1 MVKFDGVAAIEDP
14 WIRWTWVQS
23 HTDDILDR
31 LVAHLE
37 LTGITLA
44 IGLAI
49 ALPLGV
55 ACHRWR
61 RVYPA
66 VLGVAGVVYTVPS
79 LALFALLIPF
89 TGLSRTTSVIPLVS
103 YTLLILVRN
112 VVAGL
117 QSVPQEVRESAT
129 GMGYSPL
136 RQLLRIELPLALP
149 AIMAGVRITSVTT
162 IGLVTIT
169 SLIGEESLGLLILDG
184 LYRDFRTPLVVGTL
198 CIVALSAIADV
209 GFLTLEKLLAPWAR
223 RPGRSPGGS
232 SWARKR
238 S

>member
-1 MVKFDGVAAIEDP
+1 MAQVRADP
-14 WIRWTWVQS
+14 WIRWDWVRD
-23 HTDDILDR
+23 HTDVITER

-37 LTGITLA
+37 LTAITLA
-44 IGLAI
+44 IGLAV

-55 ACHRWR
+55 ACFRSR
-61 RVYPA
+61 RVYPV
-66 VLGVAGVVYTVPS
+66 VLGVAGVIYTIPS

-89 TGLSRTTSVIPLVS
+89 TGLSRTTSIIPLVS

-117 QSVPQEVRESAT
+117 QSVPAEVRESAV
-129 GMGYSPL
+129 GMGFSST
-136 RQLLRIELPLALP
+136 RQLLRIEMPLALP
-149 AIMAGVRITSVTT
+149 AIIAGIRITSVTT

-198 CIVALSAIADV
+198 LIVSLSVLADV
-209 GFLTLEKLLAPWAR
+209 GFLGLERALSPWS
-223 RPGRSPGGS
+223 RS
-232 SWARKR
+232 RKAD
-238 S
+238 

>member
-1 MVKFDGVAAIEDP
+1 MDDP
-14 WIRWTWVQS
+14 WIRWSWVRD
-23 HTDDILDR
+23 HTDDIVER

-37 LTGITLA
+37 LTGITLL
-44 IGLAI
+44 IGLVL

-55 ACHRWR
+55 ACHRWK

-66 VLGVAGVVYTVPS
+66 VLGVAGVIYTIPS

-117 QSVPQEVRESAT
+117 QSVPEEVRESAA
-129 GMGYSPL
+129 GMGYSPR
-136 RQLLRIELPLALP
+136 RQLVRIELPLALP
-149 AIMAGVRITSVTT
+149 AIMAGIRITSVTT

-169 SLIGEESLGLLILDG
+169 SLIGEESLGTLILDG
-184 LYRDFRTPLVVGTL
+184 LYRDFRTPLVVGTT

-209 GFLTLEKLLAPWAR
+209 GFLTVERLLTPWAR
-223 RPGRSPGGS
+223 RQG
-232 SWARKR
+232 
-238 S
+238 

>member
-1 MVKFDGVAAIEDP
+1 MVVAADP
-14 WIRWTWVQS
+14 WIRWSWVQD
-23 HTDDILDR
+23 HTDDITER

-44 IGLAI
+44 IGLVI

-55 ACHRWR
+55 ACFRWK

-66 VLGVAGVVYTVPS
+66 VLGVAGVIYTIPS

-89 TGLSRTTSVIPLVS
+89 TGLSRTTSIIPLVS

-117 QSVPQEVRESAT
+117 QSVPEEVRESAT
-129 GMGYSPL
+129 GMGYAPL
-136 RQLLRIELPLALP
+136 RQLLRIELPMAVP
-149 AIMAGVRITSVTT
+149 AIMAGIRITSVTT

-169 SLIGEESLGLLILDG
+169 SLIGEESLGILILDG

-198 CIVALSAIADV
+198 CIVALSALADV
-209 GFLTLEKLLAPWAR
+209 GFLVLERLLTPWAR
-223 RPGRSPGGS
+223 RR
-232 SWARKR
+232 AA
-238 S
+238 

>member
-1 MVKFDGVAAIEDP
+1 MATTDP
-14 WIRWTWVQS
+14 WIRWDWVRD
-23 HTDDILDR
+23 HTDDITER

-55 ACHRWR
+55 ACFRWR
-61 RVYPA
+61 RVYPT
-66 VLGVAGVVYTVPS
+66 VLGVAGVIYTIPS

-89 TGLSRTTSVIPLVS
+89 TGLSRTTSIIPLVS

-117 QSVPQEVRESAT
+117 QSVPAEVRESAT
-129 GMGYSPL
+129 GMGFSPL

-198 CIVALSAIADV
+198 CIVALSALADLS
-209 GFLTLEKLLAPWAR
+209 FLGLQKLVTP
-223 RPGRSPGGS
+223 
-232 SWARKR
+232 WARKR
-238 S
+238 AGD

>member
-1 MVKFDGVAAIEDP
+1 VVLLGGLVGAVDP
-14 WIRWTWVQS
+14 WIRWGWVRD
-23 HTDDILDR
+23 HTDVIRDR

-37 LTGITLA
+37 LTAITLA
-44 IGLAI
+44 IGLVI

-55 ACHRWR
+55 ACHRSR

-66 VLGVAGVVYTVPS
+66 VLGIAGVIYTIPS

-89 TGLSRTTSVIPLVS
+89 TGLTRTTSIIPLVS

-117 QSVPQEVRESAT
+117 ESVPEEVRESAK
-129 GMGYSPL
+129 GMGFSSA

-149 AIMAGVRITSVTT
+149 AIIAGIRITSVTT

-169 SLIGEESLGLLILDG
+169 SLIGENSLGLMILDG
-184 LYRDFRTPLVVGTL
+184 LYRDFRTPLVVGTAL
-198 CIVALSAIADV
+198 IVTLSALADL
-209 GFLTLEKLLAPWAR
+209 GFLGVERLLTPWSR
-223 RPGRSPGGS
+223 TRGRS
-232 SWARKR
+232 
-238 S
+238 

>member
-1 MVKFDGVAAIEDP
+1 VATTDP
-14 WIRWTWVQS
+14 WIRWDWVRD
-23 HTDDILDR
+23 HTDDITER
-31 LVAHLE
+31 VVAHLE

-44 IGLAI
+44 IGVAI

-55 ACHRWR
+55 ACFRWR
-61 RVYPA
+61 RVYPT
-66 VLGVAGVVYTVPS
+66 VLGVAGVIYTIPS

-89 TGLSRTTSVIPLVS
+89 TGLSRTTSIIPLVS

-117 QSVPQEVRESAT
+117 QSVPAEVRESAT
-129 GMGYSPL
+129 GMGFSPL

-149 AIMAGVRITSVTT
+149 AIMAGIRITSVTT

-198 CIVALSAIADV
+198 CIIALSAAADL
-209 GFLTLEKLLAPWAR
+209 GFLGLQKLVAPWAR
-223 RPGRSPGGS
+223 
-232 SWARKR
+232 KR
-238 S
+238 RGD

>member
-1 MVKFDGVAAIEDP
+1 VATTDP
-14 WIRWTWVQS
+14 WIRWDWVRD
-23 HTDDILDR
+23 HTDDILER

-55 ACHRWR
+55 ACFRWR
-61 RVYPA
+61 RVYPT
-66 VLGVAGVVYTVPS
+66 VLGIAGVIYTIPS

-89 TGLSRTTSVIPLVS
+89 TGLSRTTSIIPLVS

-117 QSVPQEVRESAT
+117 QSVPAEVRESAT
-129 GMGYSPL
+129 GMGFSPL

-198 CIVALSAIADV
+198 CIVALSALADLS
-209 GFLTLEKLLAPWAR
+209 FLGLQKLVTP
-223 RPGRSPGGS
+223 
-232 SWARKR
+232 WARKR
-238 S
+238 GVD

>member
-1 MVKFDGVAAIEDP
+1 MATTDP
-14 WIRWTWVQS
+14 WIRWDWVRG
-23 HTDDILDR
+23 HTDDIVER

-37 LTGITLA
+37 LTGITLG

-55 ACHRWR
+55 ACFRWR
-61 RVYPA
+61 RVYPT
-66 VLGVAGVVYTVPS
+66 VLGVAGVIYTIPS

-89 TGLSRTTSVIPLVS
+89 TGLSRTTSIIPLVS

-117 QSVPQEVRESAT
+117 QSVPAEVRESAT
-129 GMGYSPL
+129 GMGFSPL

-209 GFLTLEKLLAPWAR
+209 TFLGLQKLLTP
-223 RPGRSPGGS
+223 
-232 SWARKR
+232 WARKR
-238 S
+238 GGE

>member
-1 MVKFDGVAAIEDP
+1 VAQSGADP
-14 WIRWTWVQS
+14 WIRWNWVRD
-23 HTDDILDR
+23 HTDVVQER
-31 LVAHLE
+31 LVSHLE
-37 LTGITLA
+37 LTGITLL

-55 ACHRWR
+55 ACFRVR

-66 VLGVAGVVYTVPS
+66 VLGVAGVIYTIPS

-89 TGLSRTTSVIPLVS
+89 TGLSRTTSIIPLVS

-117 QSVPQEVRESAT
+117 QSVPPDVRESAK
-129 GMGYSPL
+129 GMGYSSA

-149 AIMAGVRITSVTT
+149 AILAGIRITSVTT

-184 LYRDFRTPLVVGTL
+184 LYRDFRTPLVVGTVL
-198 CIVALSAIADV
+198 IVALSVVADV
-209 GFLTLEKLLAPWAR
+209 GFLGLERVLTPWSR
-223 RPGRSPGGS
+223 KERS
-232 SWARKR
+232 
-238 S
+238 

>member
-1 MVKFDGVAAIEDP
+1 MEDP
-14 WIRWTWVQS
+14 WIRWDWVRG
-23 HTDDILDR
+23 HTDVISER

-37 LTGITLA
+37 LTAITLA
-44 IGLAI
+44 IGLVV

-55 ACHRWR
+55 ACFRWR

-66 VLGVAGVVYTVPS
+66 VLGVAGVIYTIPS

-89 TGLSRTTSVIPLVS
+89 TGLSRTTSIIPLVS

-117 QSVPQEVRESAT
+117 QSVPDEVRESAV
-129 GMGYSPL
+129 GMGFSSM

-149 AIMAGVRITSVTT
+149 AIIAGIRITSVTT

-169 SLIGEESLGLLILDG
+169 SLIGEESLGLMILDG

-198 CIVALSAIADV
+198 LIVTLSVVADV
-209 GFLTLEKLLAPWAR
+209 GFLGLERLLSPWSRSRGAR
-223 RPGRSPGGS
+223 
-232 SWARKR
+232 
-238 S
+238 

>member
-1 MVKFDGVAAIEDP
+1 VATTDP
-14 WIRWTWVQS
+14 WIRWAWVRD
-23 HTDDILDR
+23 HTDDIVER
-31 LVAHLE
+31 LVAHIE
-37 LTGITLA
+37 LTAITLG
-44 IGLAI
+44 IGIAI

-55 ACHRWR
+55 ACFRWR
-61 RVYPA
+61 RVYPT
-66 VLGVAGVVYTVPS
+66 VLGVAGVIYTIPS

-89 TGLSRTTSVIPLVS
+89 TGLSRTTSIIPLVS

-117 QSVPQEVRESAT
+117 QSVPAEVRESAA
-129 GMGYSPL
+129 GMGFSPL

-184 LYRDFRTPLVVGTL
+184 LYRNFRTPLVVGTL
-198 CIVALSAIADV
+198 CIVALSALADLS
-209 GFLTLEKLLAPWAR
+209 FLGLQKLVTP
-223 RPGRSPGGS
+223 
-232 SWARKR
+232 WARKR
-238 S
+238 GAE

>member
-1 MVKFDGVAAIEDP
+1 VATTDP
-14 WIRWTWVQS
+14 WIRWDWVRD
-23 HTDDILDR
+23 HTDDILER

-55 ACHRWR
+55 ACFRWR
-61 RVYPA
+61 RVYPT
-66 VLGVAGVVYTVPS
+66 VLGIAGVVYTIPS

-89 TGLSRTTSVIPLVS
+89 TGLSSTTSIIPLVS

-117 QSVPQEVRESAT
+117 QSVPAEVRESAT
-129 GMGYSPL
+129 GMGFSPL

-198 CIVALSAIADV
+198 CIVALSALADLS
-209 GFLTLEKLLAPWAR
+209 FLGLQKLVTP
-223 RPGRSPGGS
+223 
-232 SWARKR
+232 WARKR
-238 S
+238 GAD

>member
-1 MVKFDGVAAIEDP
+1 MATTDP
-14 WIRWTWVQS
+14 WIRWDWVRD
-23 HTDDILDR
+23 HTDDITER

-55 ACHRWR
+55 ACFRWR
-61 RVYPA
+61 RVYPT
-66 VLGVAGVVYTVPS
+66 VLGVAGVIYTIPS

-89 TGLSRTTSVIPLVS
+89 TGLSRTTSIIPLVS

-117 QSVPQEVRESAT
+117 QSVPAEVRESAT
-129 GMGYSPL
+129 GMGFSPL

-198 CIVALSAIADV
+198 CIVALSALADLS
-209 GFLTLEKLLAPWAR
+209 FLGLQKLVTP
-223 RPGRSPGGS
+223 
-232 SWARKR
+232 WARKR
-238 S
+238 GAE

>member
-1 MVKFDGVAAIEDP
+1 MATSDP
-14 WIRWTWVQS
+14 WIRWDWVRD
-23 HTDDILDR
+23 HTDDITER

-55 ACHRWR
+55 ACFRWR
-61 RVYPA
+61 RVYPT
-66 VLGVAGVVYTVPS
+66 VLGVAGVIYTVPS

-89 TGLSRTTSVIPLVS
+89 TGLSRTTSIIPLVS

-117 QSVPQEVRESAT
+117 QSVPAEVRESAT
-129 GMGYSPL
+129 GMGFSPL

-198 CIVALSAIADV
+198 CIVALSALADLS
-209 GFLTLEKLLAPWAR
+209 FLGLQKLVTP
-223 RPGRSPGGS
+223 
-232 SWARKR
+232 WARKR
-238 S
+238 GAE

>member
-1 MVKFDGVAAIEDP
+1 MATTDP
-14 WIRWTWVQS
+14 WIRWDWVRD
-23 HTDDILDR
+23 HTDDITER
-31 LVAHLE
+31 LVAHLA
-37 LTGITLA
+37 LTGVTLA

-55 ACHRWR
+55 ACFRWR
-61 RVYPA
+61 RVYPT
-66 VLGVAGVVYTVPS
+66 VLGVAGVIYTIPS

-89 TGLSRTTSVIPLVS
+89 TGLSRTTSIIPLVS

-117 QSVPQEVRESAT
+117 QSVPAEVRESAT
-129 GMGYSPL
+129 GMGFSPL
-136 RQLLRIELPLALP
+136 RQLLRIELPLAMP

-198 CIVALSAIADV
+198 CIVALSALADLS
-209 GFLTLEKLLAPWAR
+209 FLGLQKLVTP
-223 RPGRSPGGS
+223 
-232 SWARKR
+232 WARKR
-238 S
+238 GAE